1 MRAVCAAIKRTRRNN
16 YGGPCAP
23 ADLPD
28 SSSAA
33 SILWAIIEVKN
44 QRFVPPHPDQ
54 LNDQPV

>member
-54 LNDQPV
+54 LND